1 LGRYSATLNSPNKKM
16 KFKSSEELIQKVW
29 DCVRSNSGIMVL
41 LQLMNIKTPITD
53 ADCIRTLACK
63 ALAGLARSETVRQI
77 VSKLPLFTSGQL
89 QNLMRDPILQEK
101 RQEHV
106 TFQKYALELLERL
119 SGKTKHRGND
129 LEVSLANIH
138 RANVVAQTKIQFND
152 RQLLQL
158 IHQHLI
164 SKGFPETAASLVKE
178 ANLGNSVT
186 QLSAHQPTKFRYSS
200 TLTPSRVSTVEPQAL
215 F

>member
-1 LGRYSATLNSPNKKM
+1 
-16 KFKSSEELIQKVW
+16 
-29 DCVRSNSGIMVL
+29 MVL

-89 QNLMRDPILQEK
+89 QSEFLTSKGESINYYFFLDLMRDPILQEK

-106 TFQKYALELLERL
+106 SFQKYALELLVRL

-129 LEVSLANIH
+129 LEASLANIH
-138 RANVVAQTKIQFND
+138 RVKKEKINKNF
-152 RQLLQL
+152 L
-158 IHQHLI
+158 
-164 SKGFPETAASLVKE
+164 
-178 ANLGNSVT
+178 
-186 QLSAHQPTKFRYSS
+186 
-200 TLTPSRVSTVEPQAL
+200 
-215 F
+215 

>member
-1 LGRYSATLNSPNKKM
+1 
-16 KFKSSEELIQKVW
+16 
-29 DCVRSNSGIMVL
+29 
-41 LQLMNIKTPITD
+41 
-53 ADCIRTLACK
+53 
-63 ALAGLARSETVRQI
+63 
-77 VSKLPLFTSGQL
+77 
-89 QNLMRDPILQEK
+89 MRDPILQEK

-200 TLTPSRVSTVEPQAL
+200 TLTPSRHRALPSPVIQKEETTVINGANANSPAIKL
-215 F
+215 IKWVFHTIS

>member
-1 LGRYSATLNSPNKKM
+1 
-16 KFKSSEELIQKVW
+16 
-29 DCVRSNSGIMVL
+29 
-41 LQLMNIKTPITD
+41 
-53 ADCIRTLACK
+53 
-63 ALAGLARSETVRQI
+63 
-77 VSKLPLFTSGQL
+77 
-89 QNLMRDPILQEK
+89 MRDPILQEK

-200 TLTPSRVSTVEPQAL
+200 TLTPSRLKLTFSGSQHRALPSPVIQKEETTVINGANANSPAIKL
-215 F
+215 IKWVFHTIS